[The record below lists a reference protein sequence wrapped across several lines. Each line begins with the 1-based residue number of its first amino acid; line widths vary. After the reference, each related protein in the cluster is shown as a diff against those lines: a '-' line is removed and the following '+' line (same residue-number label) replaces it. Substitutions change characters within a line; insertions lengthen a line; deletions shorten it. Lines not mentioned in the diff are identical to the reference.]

1 MLGIFFKIIYHRNIL
16 LIVSAILSK
25 LWFSGFCEVGLYK
38 DQLRD
43 ESLYS
48 INIKISHIL
57 LFLKSLSL
65 KDHIPIDIFLNEIA
79 FYRPNAEAIRDFL
92 SAEVFQILSKS
103 QIISYFIYLIDD
115 RKKKKWPSILRVF
128 YFKMILTMTKNVFEH
143 EFGTFLNTLKAL
155 DLLRYITIVCYHV
168 ENWIIQKIRFWLS
181 WIFVFFRSFLR
192 FQS

>member
-1 MLGIFFKIIYHRNIL
+1 M
-16 LIVSAILSK
+16 IVSAILSK

-92 SAEVFQILSKS
+92 SAEVFQIWSKS
-103 QIISYFIYLIDD
+103 QIISYFITSIDD
-115 RKKKKWPSILRVF
+115 RTKEMTVNFKGLLLQDDIDNDKKCIRTRIWNLFEYPESSRSAQVHYHCMLPCWELD
-128 YFKMILTMTKNVFEH
+128 YTKNPVLAIMNF
-143 EFGTFLNTLKAL
+143 
-155 DLLRYITIVCYHV
+155 C
-168 ENWIIQKIRFWLS
+168 
-181 WIFVFFRSFLR
+181 FF
-192 FQS
+192 